1 MRKGGRGDFYRWIKL
16 LFGSYAR
23 GEETPESDIDIIV
36 FGGDGFKKTDI
47 FAFAEELRIATGK
60 DVDAFEICE
69 VNSDFEFYRNAV
81 CRNPV
86 FPHAGISD
94 PRGL

>member
-1 MRKGGRGDFYRWIKL
+1 MLTRKQIGQIVKYLLKRYDADYAL

-69 VNSDFEFYRNAV
+69 VNSDSEFYRNAV
-81 CRNPV
+81 NE
-86 FPHAGISD
+86 GIMIA
-94 PRGL
+94 

>member
-1 MRKGGRGDFYRWIKL
+1 MLTRKQIEQIVKFLLKRYDAEYAL

-36 FGGDGFKKTDI
+36 FGGNGLKKTDI
-47 FAFAEELRIATGK
+47 FAFAVELRNATGK

-69 VNSDFEFYRNAV
+69 VNRDSEFYRNV
-81 CRNPV
+81 VNE
-86 FPHAGISD
+86 GIKIA
-94 PRGL
+94 